1 MVLLVALASKNAILI
16 VEFASEQRREGL
28 SIREAAA
35 EAARTATGKQ
45 IRDIELRLEHM
56 AEAARGEYDPLDAD
70 VGFHASVLA
79 ASNNPFFRNMS
90 PMIETAMRFSIRYTN
105 KDLQLALASVEEHG
119 RVLEAIK
126 ARDPECAAD
135 MMRHMLDEALGIMEK
150 KT

>member
-1 MVLLVALASKNAILI
+1 MLDWMLNRRFSLPLLKHFTRARLAIEPA
-16 VEFASEQRREGL
+16 
-28 SIREAAA
+28 AAA
-35 EAARTATGKQ
+35 EAARTATGNQ
-45 IRDIELRLEHM
+45 VRNIEQALERM
-56 AEAARGEYDPLDAD
+56 AEAARGKYDPLDAD

-105 KDLQLALASVEEHG
+105 KDLQLALASVDEHG

-126 ARDPECAAD
+126 ARDPEGAAD